1 MGHSMLDQIQMPQ
14 WRQILQA
21 SKILFSFPR
30 LWVVHQIWETM
41 PLLLSNSLNSS
52 ILLMLEL
59 LVLFYPSQSATNLS
73 LNLLQTSKEPSH
85 LSIRSSEGQEGPEV
99 ILSPPLDMAVR
110 LSLTILTALM
120 HLVRLMKMQ
129 EKI

>member
-1 MGHSMLDQIQMPQ
+1 ML
-14 WRQILQA
+14 
-21 SKILFSFPR
+21 R
-30 LWVVHQIWETM
+30 LPV
-41 PLLLSNSLNSS
+41 LS
-52 ILLMLEL
+52 
-59 LVLFYPSQSATNLS
+59 YPSQSANNLS

-85 LSIRSSEGQEGPEV
+85 LSIRSSEGQEGPEGPEV

-120 HLVRLMKMQ
+120 HLVKLMKMQ

>member
-1 MGHSMLDQIQMPQ
+1 
-14 WRQILQA
+14 
-21 SKILFSFPR
+21 
-30 LWVVHQIWETM
+30 M

-59 LVLFYPSQSATNLS
+59 PALSYPSQSATNLS
-73 LNLLQTSKEPSH
+73 LNLLQTSKGPSH